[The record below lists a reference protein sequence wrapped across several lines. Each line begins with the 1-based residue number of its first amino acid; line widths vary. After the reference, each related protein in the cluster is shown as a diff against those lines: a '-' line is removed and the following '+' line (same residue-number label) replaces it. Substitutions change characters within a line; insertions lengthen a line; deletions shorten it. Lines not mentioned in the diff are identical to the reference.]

1 MNYSVIVL
9 AAGRGSRTNLDYN
22 KVFYTFENG
31 QTVLNKSLSVFLSDE
46 DCKQVVLVCAD
57 YEKDYVTENYLYDS
71 RIQVVTGGQTRQD
84 SVYNG
89 LQIVDQD
96 YVMIHDGA
104 RPFVEKKW
112 ILDLKHSLETE
123 EEDACLLMVPS
134 VDTTKIVVDGYVKE
148 SLERKLVYHAQTP
161 QCFKTDLIKECH
173 QLARNKQVQATDDA
187 QLVEWFSK
195 VRVKV
200 VLSSF
205 TNKKITLPE
214 DLKG

>member
-57 YEKDYVTENYLYDS
+57 YEKEYVSEHYSYDT
-71 RIQVVTGGQTRQD
+71 RIQIVQGGKTRQD

-89 LQIVDQD
+89 LQVVNQD

-104 RPFVEKKW
+104 RPFVERKW
-112 ILDLKHSLETE
+112 ICDLKYTLETE
-123 EEDACLLMVPS
+123 SACLLMVPS

-187 QLVEWFSK
+187 QLVEWFSDVK
-195 VRVKV
+195 VKV

>member
-112 ILDLKHSLETE
+112 ILDLKHSLETK
-123 EEDACLLMVPS
+123 DACLLMVPS

>member
-123 EEDACLLMVPS
+123 DACLLMVPS

-195 VRVKV
+195 ARVKV

-205 TNKKITLPE
+205 TNKKVTLPE

>member
-31 QTVLNKSLSVFLSDE
+31 QTVLNKSLSVFLSDD

-57 YEKDYVTENYLYDS
+57 YEKDYVTEKYRYDS
-71 RIQVVTGGQTRQD
+71 RIQIVTGGKTRQD

-89 LQIVDQD
+89 LQVVNQD

-104 RPFVEKKW
+104 RPFVDQEW
-112 ILDLKHSLETE
+112 IVNLKQTLET
-123 EEDACLLMVPS
+123 EDACLLMVPS
-134 VDTTKIVVDGYVKE
+134 VDTTKIVVDGYVRE

-173 QLARNKQVQATDDA
+173 QLARNKQVEATDDA

-195 VRVKV
+195 TRVKV

>member
-31 QTVLNKSLSVFLSDE
+31 QTVLNKSLSVFLSDD

-57 YEKDYVTENYLYDS
+57 YEKDYVTEKYLYDS
-71 RIQVVTGGQTRQD
+71 RIQ
-84 SVYNG
+84 
-89 LQIVDQD
+89 IVNQD

-112 ILDLKHSLETE
+112 IFDLKQTLET
-123 EEDACLLMVPS
+123 EDACLLMVPS

-173 QLARNKQVQATDDA
+173 QIARNKQVEATDDA
-187 QLVEWFSK
+187 QLVEWFADVK
-195 VRVKV
+195 VKV

>member
-57 YEKDYVTENYLYDS
+57 YEKDYVIENYLYDS

-112 ILDLKHSLETE
+112 ILDLKQSFIG
-123 EEDACLLMVPS
+123 M
-134 VDTTKIVVDGYVKE
+134 
-148 SLERKLVYHAQTP
+148 LERT
-161 QCFKTDLIKECH
+161 
-173 QLARNKQVQATDDA
+173 
-187 QLVEWFSK
+187 
-195 VRVKV
+195 
-200 VLSSF
+200 
-205 TNKKITLPE
+205 
-214 DLKG
+214 

>member
-1 MNYSVIVL
+1 
-9 AAGRGSRTNLDYN
+9 
-22 KVFYTFENG
+22 
-31 QTVLNKSLSVFLSDE
+31 
-46 DCKQVVLVCAD
+46 
-57 YEKDYVTENYLYDS
+57 
-71 RIQVVTGGQTRQD
+71 
-84 SVYNG
+84 
-89 LQIVDQD
+89 
-96 YVMIHDGA
+96 MIHDGA

-123 EEDACLLMVPS
+123 DACLLMVPS
-134 VDTTKIVVDGYVKE
+134 VDTIKIVVDGYVKE

-195 VRVKV
+195 ARVKV

>member
-57 YEKDYVTENYLYDS
+57 YEKEYVSEHYSYDT
-71 RIQVVTGGQTRQD
+71 RIQIVQGGKTRQD

-89 LQIVDQD
+89 LQVVNQD

-104 RPFVEKKW
+104 RPFVEEKW
-112 ILDLKHSLETE
+112 ISDLKHTLETE
-123 EEDACLLMVPS
+123 SACLLMVPS

-161 QCFKTDLIKECH
+161 QCFKTGLIKECH
-173 QLARNKQVQATDDA
+173 QLAKNKQVQATDDA
-187 QLVEWFSK
+187 QLVEWFSDVK
-195 VRVKV
+195 VKV
-200 VLSSF
+200 VLSCF

>member
-104 RPFVEKKW
+104 RPFVEKNW
-112 ILDLKHSLETE
+112 ISDLKQTLETE
-123 EEDACLLMVPS
+123 SACLLMVPS

-148 SLERKLVYHAQTP
+148 SLERKLIYHAQTP
-161 QCFKTDLIKECH
+161 QCFKTSLIKECH
-173 QLARNKQVQATDDA
+173 KLARDKQVQATDDA
-187 QLVEWFSK
+187 QLVEWFSDTK
-195 VRVKV
+195 VKV

>member
-1 MNYSVIVL
+1 MDQNP
-9 AAGRGSRTNLDYN
+9 
-22 KVFYTFENG
+22 
-31 QTVLNKSLSVFLSDE
+31 VLNKSLSVFLSDE

-123 EEDACLLMVPS
+123 DACLLMVPS
-134 VDTTKIVVDGYVKE
+134 VDTNKDCCGWLCKGII
-148 SLERKLVYHAQTP
+148 RKKA
-161 QCFKTDLIKECH
+161 CISCTDT
-173 QLARNKQVQATDDA
+173 AM
-187 QLVEWFSK
+187 F
-195 VRVKV
+195 
-200 VLSSF
+200 
-205 TNKKITLPE
+205 
-214 DLKG
+214 

>member
-123 EEDACLLMVPS
+123 DSCLLMVPS

-195 VRVKV
+195 ARVKV

>member
-31 QTVLNKSLSVFLSDE
+31 QTVLNKSLSVFLSDD

-57 YEKDYVTENYLYDS
+57 YEKDYVTEKYLYDS
-71 RIQVVTGGQTRQD
+71 RIQIVTGGKTRQE

-89 LQIVDQD
+89 LQIVNQD

-112 ILDLKHSLETE
+112 IFDLKQTLETE
-123 EEDACLLMVPS
+123 YACLLMVPS

-173 QLARNKQVQATDDA
+173 QIARNKQVEATDDA
-187 QLVEWFSK
+187 QLVEWFADVK
-195 VRVKV
+195 VKV

>member
-112 ILDLKHSLETE
+112 ILDSKHSLET
-123 EEDACLLMVPS
+123 EDACLLMVPS

>member
-89 LQIVDQD
+89 LQVVNQD

-104 RPFVEKKW
+104 RPFVEEKW
-112 ILDLKHSLETE
+112 ISDLKHTLETE
-123 EEDACLLMVPS
+123 SACLLMVPS

-161 QCFKTDLIKECH
+161 QCFKTGLIKECH

-187 QLVEWFSK
+187 QLVEWFSDVK
-195 VRVKV
+195 VKV

>member
-31 QTVLNKSLSVFLSDE
+31 QTVLDKSLSVFLSDE

-57 YEKDYVTENYLYDS
+57 YEKEYVSEHYSYDT
-71 RIQVVTGGQTRQD
+71 RIQIVQGGKTRQD

-89 LQIVDQD
+89 LQVVNQD

-112 ILDLKHSLETE
+112 ISDLKYTLETE
-123 EEDACLLMVPS
+123 SACLLMVPS

-161 QCFKTDLIKECH
+161 QCFKTGLIKECH
-173 QLARNKQVQATDDA
+173 QLAKNKQVQATDDA
-187 QLVEWFSK
+187 QLVEWFSDVK
-195 VRVKV
+195 VKV

>member
-31 QTVLNKSLSVFLSDE
+31 QTVLNKSLSVFLSDD

-57 YEKDYVTENYLYDS
+57 YEKDYVTEKYRYDS
-71 RIQVVTGGQTRQD
+71 RIQIVTGGKTRQD

-89 LQIVDQD
+89 LQVVNQD

-104 RPFVEKKW
+104 RPFVDQEW
-112 ILDLKHSLETE
+112 IVNLKQTLET
-123 EEDACLLMVPS
+123 EDACLLMVPS

-173 QLARNKQVQATDDA
+173 QLARNKQIEATDDA

-195 VRVKV
+195 TRVKV

>member
-57 YEKDYVTENYLYDS
+57 YEKDYVIENYLYDS

-104 RPFVEKKW
+104 RPFVEKNW
-112 ILDLKHSLETE
+112 IFDLKQTLETE
-123 EEDACLLMVPS
+123 SACLLMVPS

-195 VRVKV
+195 ARVKV

>member
-31 QTVLNKSLSVFLSDE
+31 QTVLNKSLSVFLSDD

-57 YEKDYVTENYLYDS
+57 YEKDYVTEKYRYDS
-71 RIQVVTGGQTRQD
+71 RIQIVTGGKTRQD

-89 LQIVDQD
+89 LQIVNQD

-104 RPFVEKKW
+104 RPFVDQEW
-112 ILDLKHSLETE
+112 IVNLKQTLET
-123 EEDACLLMVPS
+123 EDACLLMVPS

-173 QLARNKQVQATDDA
+173 QLARNKQVEATDDA

-195 VRVKV
+195 TRVKV

>member
-31 QTVLNKSLSVFLSDE
+31 QTVLNKSLSVFLSDD

-57 YEKDYVTENYLYDS
+57 YEKDYVTEKYRYDS
-71 RIQVVTGGQTRQD
+71 RIQIVTGGKTRQD

-89 LQIVDQD
+89 LQVVNQD

-104 RPFVEKKW
+104 RPFVDQEW
-112 ILDLKHSLETE
+112 IVNLKQTLET
-123 EEDACLLMVPS
+123 EDACLLMVPS
-134 VDTTKIVVDGYVKE
+134 VDTTKIVVNGYVKE

-173 QLARNKQVQATDDA
+173 QIARNKQVEATDDA
-187 QLVEWFSK
+187 QLVEWFADVK
-195 VRVKV
+195 VKV

>member
-1 MNYSVIVL
+1 
-9 AAGRGSRTNLDYN
+9 
-22 KVFYTFENG
+22 
-31 QTVLNKSLSVFLSDE
+31 
-46 DCKQVVLVCAD
+46 
-57 YEKDYVTENYLYDS
+57 
-71 RIQVVTGGQTRQD
+71 
-84 SVYNG
+84 
-89 LQIVDQD
+89 
-96 YVMIHDGA
+96 MIHDGA

-123 EEDACLLMVPS
+123 DVCLLMAPS

>member
-57 YEKDYVTENYLYDS
+57 YEKEYVSEHYSYDT
-71 RIQVVTGGQTRQD
+71 RIQIVQGGKTRQD

-89 LQIVDQD
+89 LQVVNQD

-104 RPFVEKKW
+104 RPFVERKW
-112 ILDLKHSLETE
+112 ICDLKHTLETE
-123 EEDACLLMVPS
+123 SACLLMVPS
-134 VDTTKIVVDGYVKE
+134 VDTTKIVENGYVKE

-187 QLVEWFSK
+187 QLVEWFADVK
-195 VRVKV
+195 VKV

>member
-31 QTVLNKSLSVFLSDE
+31 QTVLNNSLSVFLSDD

-57 YEKDYVTENYLYDS
+57 YEKDYVTEKYRYDS
-71 RIQVVTGGQTRQD
+71 RIQIVTGGKTRQD

-89 LQIVDQD
+89 LQVVNQD

-104 RPFVEKKW
+104 RPFVDQEW
-112 ILDLKHSLETE
+112 IVNLKQTLET
-123 EEDACLLMVPS
+123 EDACLLMVPS

-173 QLARNKQVQATDDA
+173 QLARNKQVEATDDA

-195 VRVKV
+195 TRVKV

>member
-71 RIQVVTGGQTRQD
+71 RIQV
-84 SVYNG
+84 
-89 LQIVDQD
+89 
-96 YVMIHDGA
+96 
-104 RPFVEKKW
+104 EKKW
-112 ILDLKHSLETE
+112 ILDLKHSLET
-123 EEDACLLMVPS
+123 EDACLLMVPS

-195 VRVKV
+195 ARVKV

>member
-112 ILDLKHSLETE
+112 ILDLKHSLETV
-123 EEDACLLMVPS
+123 DACLLMVPS

>member
-112 ILDLKHSLETE
+112 ILDLKNSLET
-123 EEDACLLMVPS
+123 EDACLLMVPS

-195 VRVKV
+195 ARVKV

>member
-31 QTVLNKSLSVFLSDE
+31 QTVLNKSLSVFLSDD

-57 YEKDYVTENYLYDS
+57 YEKDYVNEKYRYDS
-71 RIQVVTGGQTRQD
+71 RIQIVTGGKTRQD

-89 LQIVDQD
+89 LQVVNQD

-104 RPFVEKKW
+104 RPFVDQEW
-112 ILDLKHSLETE
+112 IVNLKQTLET
-123 EEDACLLMVPS
+123 EDACLLMVPS

-173 QLARNKQVQATDDA
+173 QLARNKQVEATDDA

-195 VRVKV
+195 TRVKV

>member
-112 ILDLKHSLETE
+112 ILDFKHSLET
-123 EEDACLLMVPS
+123 EDACLLMVPS

-195 VRVKV
+195 ARVKV

>member
-31 QTVLNKSLSVFLSDE
+31 QTVLNKSLSVFLSDD

-57 YEKDYVTENYLYDS
+57 YEKDYVTEKYRYDS
-71 RIQVVTGGQTRQD
+71 RIQIVTGGKTRQD

-89 LQIVDQD
+89 LQVVNQD

-104 RPFVEKKW
+104 RPFVDQEW
-112 ILDLKHSLETE
+112 IVNLKQTLET
-123 EEDACLLMVPS
+123 EDACLLMVPS

-173 QLARNKQVQATDDA
+173 QIARNKQVEATDDA
-187 QLVEWFSK
+187 QLVEWFADVK
-195 VRVKV
+195 VKV

>member
-89 LQIVDQD
+89 LQIVDQN

-112 ILDLKHSLETE
+112 ILDLKLSLET
-123 EEDACLLMVPS
+123 EDACLLMVPS

>member
-57 YEKDYVTENYLYDS
+57 YEKDYVIENYLYDS

-104 RPFVEKKW
+104 RPFVEK
-112 ILDLKHSLETE
+112 S
-123 EEDACLLMVPS
+123 
-134 VDTTKIVVDGYVKE
+134 G
-148 SLERKLVYHAQTP
+148 
-161 QCFKTDLIKECH
+161 F
-173 QLARNKQVQATDDA
+173 
-187 QLVEWFSK
+187 
-195 VRVKV
+195 
-200 VLSSF
+200 
-205 TNKKITLPE
+205 
-214 DLKG
+214 

>member
-1 MNYSVIVL
+1 MIYSVIVL

-31 QTVLNKSLSVFLSDE
+31 QTVLNKSLSVFLSDD

-57 YEKDYVTENYLYDS
+57 YEKDYV
-71 RIQVVTGGQTRQD
+71 
-84 SVYNG
+84 
-89 LQIVDQD
+89 
-96 YVMIHDGA
+96 MIHDGA
-104 RPFVEKKW
+104 RPFVDQEW
-112 ILDLKHSLETE
+112 IVNLKQTLET
-123 EEDACLLMVPS
+123 EDACLLMVPS

-173 QLARNKQVQATDDA
+173 QLARNKQVEATDDA

-195 VRVKV
+195 TRVKV